1 MGVGYPV
8 VTVIYESKKLFGKLK
23 KSFNE
28 ANFEAFLTD
37 ILNNKARFNKLPQLE
52 KLKTVKEEKK
62 EAPYGGEEE
71 GCDEH
76 KCTAPPTEEEE
87 L

>member
-1 MGVGYPV
+1 MGYPV

-28 ANFEAFLTD
+28 ANLESYLTD
-37 ILNNKARFNKLPQLE
+37 ILSNKARFNKLPQLE
-52 KLKTVKEEKK
+52 KLKTIKEEKK
-62 EAPYGGEEE
+62 EAAYGGEE

-76 KCTAPPTEEEE
+76 KCTAPPTEEDE